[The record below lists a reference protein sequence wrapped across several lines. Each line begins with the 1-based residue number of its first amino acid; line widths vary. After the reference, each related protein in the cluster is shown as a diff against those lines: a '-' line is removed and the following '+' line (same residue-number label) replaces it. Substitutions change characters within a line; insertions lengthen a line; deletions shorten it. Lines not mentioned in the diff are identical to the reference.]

1 MIAPNANVTWET
13 ARDANLSNWE
23 ERVPIHEVGYELAAH
38 DDRNHISD
46 VVGDDLPVLE
56 RYLPSGKVEGLD
68 LCHLQCHIGTDTLS
82 FARRGARVTGVD
94 FSPAALR
101 SAERLAVQLGLAATW
116 VETDVQEAR
125 AAVDG
130 EFDVVYTSIG
140 TITWFPDLDRWAR
153 QIYGL
158 LRTGGIFYIRDGHPV
173 LYSVDENVDNLV
185 ISYPY
190 FGAHTPQ
197 QWEDETTYAGEDTIA
212 SSRTYAWIHPLSQ
225 VFTALL
231 QAGLRIAHV
240 DEGRVLPWKFAER
253 MIEVPGGY
261 VWPEAER
268 DLVPC
273 TFTIVAV
280 KD

>member
-1 MIAPNANVTWET
+1 MTAPEDGVTWET
-13 ARDANLSNWE
+13 AKDANLANWE
-23 ERVPIHEVGYELAAH
+23 ERVPIHEVGYNIAGF
-38 DDRNHISD
+38 DDPDHISD
-46 VVGDDLPVLE
+46 VVADDLPVLE
-56 RYLPSGKVEGLD
+56 RFLPGGTVDGLD
-68 LCHLQCHIGTDTLS
+68 VCHLQCHIGTDTLS

-101 SAERLAVQLGLAATW
+101 SAEALTEKLGLHATW
-116 VETDVQEAR
+116 VEADVQDAR
-125 AAVDG
+125 AAVTGD
-130 EFDVVYTSIG
+130 FDVVYTSIG
-140 TITWFPDLDRWAR
+140 TITWFPDVERWAR
-153 QIYGL
+153 QIYAL
-158 LRTGGIFYIRDGHPV
+158 LKPGGTFYIRDGHPV
-173 LYSVDENVDNLV
+173 LYSLDDYAEGLV
-185 ISYPY
+185 IRYPY
-190 FGAHTPQ
+190 FGG
-197 QWEDETTYAGEDTIA
+197 ETAQEWNEETSYVGDATIA
-212 SSRTYAWIHPLSQ
+212 NTRTFEWIHPLSQ

-231 QAGLRIAHV
+231 DAGLRIVHV

>member
-140 TITWFPDLDRWAR
+140 TIT
-153 QIYGL
+153 
-158 LRTGGIFYIRDGHPV
+158 
-173 LYSVDENVDNLV
+173 
-185 ISYPY
+185 
-190 FGAHTPQ
+190 
-197 QWEDETTYAGEDTIA
+197 
-212 SSRTYAWIHPLSQ
+212 
-225 VFTALL
+225 
-231 QAGLRIAHV
+231 
-240 DEGRVLPWKFAER
+240 
-253 MIEVPGGY
+253 
-261 VWPEAER
+261 
-268 DLVPC
+268 
-273 TFTIVAV
+273 
-280 KD
+280 

>member
-23 ERVPIHEVGYELAAH
+23 ERVAIHEVGYGLEAFN
-38 DDRNHISD
+38 DPDHISD
-46 VVGDDLPVLE
+46 VVADDLPVLE
-56 RYLPSGKVEGLD
+56 RYLPEGTVEGLD

-82 FARRGARVTGVD
+82 LARRGARVTGVD

-101 SAERLAVQLGLAATW
+101 SAERLAARLGLAATW
-116 VETDVQEAR
+116 VEADVQDAR
-125 AAVDG
+125 AAVEG

-140 TITWFPDLDRWAR
+140 TITWFPDLDGWAR
-153 QIYGL
+153 QIHAL
-158 LRTGGIFYIRDGHPV
+158 LKTGGTFYIRDGHPV
-173 LYSVDENVDNLV
+173 LYSLDENAEDLV
-185 ISYPY
+185 IRYPY
-190 FGAHTPQ
+190 LGAHTPQ
-197 QWEDETTYAGEDTIA
+197 EWDETTTYSGDGTIE

-225 VFTALL
+225 VFSALL
-231 QAGLRIAHV
+231 DAGLRIVHV

-253 MIEVPGGY
+253 MIEAPGGY

>member
-1 MIAPNANVTWET
+1 MIAPNANVSWET
-13 ARDANLSNWE
+13 AREANLSNWE
-23 ERVPIHEVGYELAAH
+23 ERVPIHEVGYDIAAF
-38 DDRNHISD
+38 DDPDHISD
-46 VVGDDLPVLE
+46 VVAADLPVLE
-56 RYLPSGKVEGLD
+56 RFLQTGTVDGLD

-101 SAERLAVQLGLAATW
+101 SAERLADTLSLSATW
-116 VETDVQEAR
+116 VESDVLEAR

-140 TITWFPDLDRWAR
+140 TITWFPDLDRWAH
-153 QIYGL
+153 QIVAL
-158 LRTGGIFYIRDGHPV
+158 LKAGGTFYIRDGHPV
-173 LYSVDENVDNLV
+173 LYALDEHADDLV
-185 ISYPY
+185 LRYPY

-197 QWEDETTYAGEDTIA
+197 EWDETTTYAGDGTLTN
-212 SSRTYAWIHPLSQ
+212 SRTYAWIHPLSQ
-225 VFTALL
+225 VVTALL
-231 QAGLRIAHV
+231 QAGLRIVHV

-261 VWPEAER
+261 VWPEDER